1 VRVAVAN
8 LKGGCGKTLTSV
20 FLANALAGRGRT
32 LLVDADP
39 QGSALSWASA
49 AEEEGELPYR
59 AIGLPTKDVHKK
71 LMGLADD
78 YAHVVIDTPPVET
91 AITRAALMAAD
102 TALIVVPP
110 TKIDLDRVMAT
121 LELVAEVEPLNDLSY
136 RVLLTRVRRITREGQ
151 DTREAMGQMGL
162 SVLDTEIPQL
172 SRYSDAFGEA
182 VTDVGDYE
190 RAAAELL
197 GEEE

>member
-1 VRVAVAN
+1 MKVAVAN

-20 FLANALAGRGRT
+20 FLANVLASRGRT

-39 QGSALSWASA
+39 QGSALSWASV
-49 AEEEGELPYR
+49 AEEGGELPYR
-59 AIGLPTKDVHKK
+59 AIGLPTKDVHRK
-71 LMGLADD
+71 LAGIADD
-78 YAHVVIDTPPVET
+78 YSHVVIDTPPVET

-102 TALIVVPP
+102 IALIVVPP

-121 LELVAEVEPLNDLSY
+121 LELVAEVESVNDLSY

-162 SVLDTEIPQL
+162 SVLDAEIPQL
-172 SRYSDAFGEA
+172 SQYSDAFGERIQN
-182 VTDVGDYE
+182 VGDYE
-190 RAAAELL
+190 QVVRELL
-197 GEEE
+197 GEEA

>member
-1 VRVAVAN
+1 MRVAVAN

-49 AEEEGELPYR
+49 AEEEGELPFR

-71 LMGLADD
+71 LAGLADD
-78 YAHVVIDTPPVET
+78 YEHVVIDTPPFEAGIV
-91 AITRAALMAAD
+91 RAALMAAG
-102 TALIVVPP
+102 TALVVVPP

-121 LELVAEVEPLNDLSY
+121 LELLAEVEPLTDLRY
-136 RVLLTRVRRITREGQ
+136 RVLLTRVRRITREGR
-151 DTREAMGQMGL
+151 DTREAMEQMGL
-162 SVLDTEIPQL
+162 AVLDAEIPQL
-172 SRYSDAFGEA
+172 SRYSDAFGERVA
-182 VTDVGDYE
+182 DAGNYE
-190 RAAAELL
+190 QVAAELL
-197 GEEE
+197 G